1 MPSYVVPNF
10 AGWLV
15 SAAQNHTTAA
25 GVGLRVSSSSDVPFH
40 VPEIGSAAERRGCAP
55 IDTADKITQHIT
67 TKALRVMTISSFIT
81 KRDYRI
87 NTRGP

>member
-1 MPSYVVPNF
+1 MPSYTVPNF

-40 VPEIGSAAERRGCAP
+40 VPNSSELTRTISANATNSPPG
-55 IDTADKITQHIT
+55 T
-67 TKALRVMTISSFIT
+67 TKEAGEWVGTEI
-81 KRDYRI
+81 
-87 NTRGP
+87 P